1 MLQIFETRNA
11 LDAFASQ
18 QAPQDNHQPAVS
30 NHQISRQHGAPIH
43 LVFAQSRET
52 GPGRSDEKSSALKH
66 RRYRFI
72 HVASEETDAK
82 NLHTGSHQRTP
93 SIQHRTPNFES
104 KGAVRRTCERGLLL
118 ERQPTT
124 TKPPETFPV
133 RFGHKF
139 GKLSAGAK
147 PYDRTQIR

>member
-1 MLQIFETRNA
+1 MLQIFEPRNA

-18 QAPQDNHQPAVS
+18 QAPQENHQTAVS

-72 HVASEETDAK
+72 HVATEETDAK
-82 NLHTGSHQRTP
+82 NLHTGSHQRL
-93 SIQHRTPNFES
+93 PN
-104 KGAVRRTCERGLLL
+104 LLKHSRFAL
-118 ERQPTT
+118 GTNLVSSRPVQNLTT
-124 TKPPETFPV
+124 A
-133 RFGHKF
+133 HKF
-139 GKLSAGAK
+139 TDAAPLSRRQFPLPLA
-147 PYDRTQIR
+147 